1 MGLKMLFSA
10 RKMQWEL
17 KFTFKIYK
25 IAWTLEYFLSL
36 ERFMYDNNLFKN
48 VNIF

>member
-25 IAWTLEYFLSL
+25 IA
-36 ERFMYDNNLFKN
+36 
-48 VNIF
+48 